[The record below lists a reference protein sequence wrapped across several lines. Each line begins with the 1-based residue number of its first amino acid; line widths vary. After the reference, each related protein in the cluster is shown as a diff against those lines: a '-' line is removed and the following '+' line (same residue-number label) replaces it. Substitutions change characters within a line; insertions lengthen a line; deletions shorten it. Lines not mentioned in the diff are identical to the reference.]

1 MHLVKWRPSNL
12 LTNLLVSRVPLNSV
26 LFCSFWKEMW
36 VDVMLLPDV
45 VLVAVYGAP
54 YSSDTIMII
63 YNSIS
68 YKFLKLRP
76 FRRLHI
82 MCYFLLIISLYTHSQ
97 QSAQARSIFHHLKI
111 VGTINLEWQSFI
123 LDLRSRFSLWKA

>member
-1 MHLVKWRPSNL
+1 
-12 LTNLLVSRVPLNSV
+12 
-26 LFCSFWKEMW
+26 
-36 VDVMLLPDV
+36 MLLPDV

-54 YSSDTIMII
+54 YSSDTIKII

-97 QSAQARSIFHHLKI
+97 QSVHARSIFHHLKI
-111 VGTINLEWQSFI
+111 VGTGKSRMTIIYTWPKKQI
-123 LDLRSRFSLWKA
+123 LICEKLKKVDIVNEKTF